1 MEGTVSGSRASDLP
15 AFLIRGSSLV
25 RAKLLSLGTPLL
37 CYMVALPEGVRLRRP
52 ATQRAQL
59 CTPLRT
65 QRCQQRVGG
74 VISSHGGVH
83 GAAEAPV
90 SFCC

>member
-1 MEGTVSGSRASDLP
+1 MEGTVPGSRASDLP

-25 RAKLLSLGTPLL
+25 RAKLLALGTPLL
-37 CYMVALPEGVRLRRP
+37 CYMVALPEEVRLRRP